1 MTQRGARATTTG
13 SLRSDCAECSSI
25 VLPCK
30 CFHAITHLLPLYLVV
45 SGRAVSR
52 CLVVLLYLV
61 IFRCISFSRC
71 VSLHL
76 ALSCAERCRAESSAI
91 LVALSVPASGI
102 MPVAFIDMLILPCKC
117 FHATTHLL
125 PLYSISLY
133 RGKYRGGLYLV
144 VLLCS
149 CISLY
154 LVFSL
159 CLVASRAFFL
169 CSDRGSEPLRS
180 SWAYHRQYHGRGSW
194 VAHFPDP

>member
-1 MTQRGARATTTG
+1 MQ
-13 SLRSDCAECSSI
+13 
-25 VLPCK
+25 VLPCHHTSLALVSR
-30 CFHAITHLLPLYLVV
+30 CIGTGCISLSRCTAVSRYISLYLV
-45 SGRAVSR
+45 
-52 CLVVLLYLV
+52 
-61 IFRCISFSRC
+61 FSLS